1 MQDIYE
7 TNDEF
12 DFSKLTLSSPVST
25 GNGNFFIRF
34 LINNT
39 HLYIQPP
46 KCSTKQG
53 ILKSGKKLYTDLI
66 FTNEN
71 ENLIRW
77 MENLETYCQ
86 TSIYS
91 NRNKWFDGDM
101 EIDDIENYFTSIM
114 KVYKSGKYYS
124 IRANIPTGLGKPL
137 LKIYDENG
145 NDVELD
151 KITDKT
157 NVMTIL
163 EISGIKCSTRS
174 FQLEVE
180 LKQMMALKPNN
191 LFEKVLLTTP
201 KEMNSPEEPAIPDV
215 SIQIKERNP
224 EEFSNNIETQNEIHD
239 EIPNESL
246 DTNTVEIAPPEN
258 SVATE
263 VVAPENTTM
272 VLENGND
279 VSEKE
284 DTEPDIIVDKN
295 ENNLEKND
303 IEEIDLSLDNFNLD
317 IAEVVQIK
325 QRDEIYYNMYR
336 NARKKAKIARDFAI
350 SSYLEAKQIKNTY
363 KLDDIGDSDESDLEQ
378 LQF

>member
-39 HLYIQPP
+39 HLYIHPP

-363 KLDDIGDSDESDLEQ
+363 KLDDVDDSDESDLEQ
-378 LQF
+378 LRF

>member
-1 MQDIYE
+1 
-7 TNDEF
+7 
-12 DFSKLTLSSPVST
+12 
-25 GNGNFFIRF
+25 
-34 LINNT
+34 
-39 HLYIQPP
+39 
-46 KCSTKQG
+46 
-53 ILKSGKKLYTDLI
+53 
-66 FTNEN
+66 
-71 ENLIRW
+71 
-77 MENLETYCQ
+77 
-86 TSIYS
+86 
-91 NRNKWFDGDM
+91 M

-145 NDVELD
+145 NDVELN

-180 LKQMMALKPNN
+180 LKQMMTLKQND

-201 KEMNSPEEPAIPDV
+201 KENNNIEEPIPDI
-215 SIQIKERNP
+215 SIQLKEQP
-224 EEFSNNIETQNEIHD
+224 DEFSNNIEIHD
-239 EIPNESL
+239 EQQNIN
-246 DTNTVEIAPPEN
+246 NTDFSITENSAVLEVPVPEN
-258 SVATE
+258 DAMITE
-263 VVAPENTTM
+263 NEN
-272 VLENGND
+272 ED
-279 VSEKE
+279 SQKE
-284 DTEPDIIVDKN
+284 EIVVDKN
-295 ENNLEKND
+295 EINLEKTD
-303 IEEIDLSLDNFNLD
+303 IEEIDLSLDNLNLD
-317 IAEVVQIK
+317 LAEVVQIK

-363 KLDDIGDSDESDLEQ
+363 KLDDVGDSDESDLEQ

>member
-12 DFSKLTLSSPVST
+12 DFSKLTLSSPLST

-77 MENLETYCQ
+77 MENLESYCQ

-91 NRNKWFDGDM
+91 NRNQWFEGDM

-145 NDVELD
+145 NDVELN

-157 NVMTIL
+157 NLMTIL

-180 LKQMMALKPNN
+180 LKQMMTLKQND

-201 KEMNSPEEPAIPDV
+201 KENNNVEEPIPDV
-215 SIQIKERNP
+215 SIQLKEQP
-224 EEFSNNIETQNEIHD
+224 DEFSNNIEIHD
-239 EIPNESL
+239 EQQNTNNIDFSITE
-246 DTNTVEIAPPEN
+246 NTVALEFAVPEN
-258 SVATE
+258 DVMITE
-263 VVAPENTTM
+263 NEN
-272 VLENGND
+272 ED
-279 VSEKE
+279 SQKE
-284 DTEPDIIVDKN
+284 EIVVDKN
-295 ENNLEKND
+295 ETNLEKTD
-303 IEEIDLSLDNFNLD
+303 IEEIDLSLDNLNLD
-317 IAEVVQIK
+317 LTEVVQIK

-350 SSYLEAKQIKNTY
+350 SSYLEAKQIKSTY
-363 KLDDIGDSDESDLEQ
+363 KLDDVEDSDESDLEQ

>member
-12 DFSKLTLSSPVST
+12 DFSKLTLSSPIST

-77 MENLETYCQ
+77 MENLESYCQ
-86 TSIYS
+86 TSIYT
-91 NRNKWFDGDM
+91 NRNQWFEGDM

-145 NDVELD
+145 NDVELN

-180 LKQMMALKPNN
+180 LKQMMTLKAND

-201 KEMNSPEEPAIPDV
+201 KENNSVEESIPHI
-215 SIQIKERNP
+215 SIQLKEQP
-224 EEFSNNIETQNEIHD
+224 DEFSNNIEIHD
-239 EIPNESL
+239 EQQNTNNIDFSITENSL
-246 DTNTVEIAPPEN
+246 ALEVAVPEN
-258 SVATE
+258 VSMIS
-263 VVAPENTTM
+263 EN
-272 VLENGND
+272 
-279 VSEKE
+279 
-284 DTEPDIIVDKN
+284 
-295 ENNLEKND
+295 
-303 IEEIDLSLDNFNLD
+303 
-317 IAEVVQIK
+317 
-325 QRDEIYYNMYR
+325 
-336 NARKKAKIARDFAI
+336 
-350 SSYLEAKQIKNTY
+350 
-363 KLDDIGDSDESDLEQ
+363 
-378 LQF
+378 

>member
-91 NRNKWFDGDM
+91 NRNKWFEGDM

-180 LKQMMALKPNN
+180 LKQMMTLKPNN

-201 KEMNSPEEPAIPDV
+201 KEMNCLEETIPDV
-215 SIQIKERNP
+215 SIQIKEQNP
-224 EEFSNNIETQNEIHD
+224 EEFSNINETRNEIHD
-239 EIPNESL
+239 ETSDE
-246 DTNTVEIAPPEN
+246 TQFVNTVEIAALDN
-258 SVATE
+258 SVAME
-263 VVAPENTTM
+263 VVVPENTTM
-272 VLENGND
+272 VLENEIE

-284 DTEPDIIVDKN
+284 DTDIVVDKN

-303 IEEIDLSLDNFNLD
+303 IEEVDLSLDNLNVD
-317 IAEVVQIK
+317 IEEVVQIK

>member
-201 KEMNSPEEPAIPDV
+201 KEMNSLEEPAIPDV

>member
-7 TNDEF
+7 TNDDF
-12 DFSKLTLSSPVST
+12 DFSKLTLSSPIST
-25 GNGNFFIRF
+25 GSGNFFIRF

-53 ILKSGKKLYTDLI
+53 ILKSGKKIYTDLI

-77 MENLETYCQ
+77 MENLESYCQ
-86 TSIYS
+86 TSIYT
-91 NRNKWFDGDM
+91 NRHQWFEGDM
-101 EIDDIENYFTSIM
+101 EIDDIENYFTSVM

-124 IRANIPTGLGKPL
+124 IRANIPTGLGRPL

-151 KITDKT
+151 KVTDKT
-157 NVMTIL
+157 TVMTIL

-180 LKQMMALKPNN
+180 LKQMMTLKPNN

-201 KEMNSPEEPAIPDV
+201 KENNSIEEPIPEV
-215 SIQIKERNP
+215 NIQIKEQRP
-224 EEFSNNIETQNEIHD
+224 DEFSNNIETQEGQQNTDDVVLEVADNDITVEV
-239 EIPNESL
+239 EIPENDAIIPDNE
-246 DTNTVEIAPPEN
+246 N
-258 SVATE
+258 E
-263 VVAPENTTM
+263 VSQN
-272 VLENGND
+272 
-279 VSEKE
+279 EKVVFNE
-284 DTEPDIIVDKN
+284 N
-295 ENNLEKND
+295 ENNLEKSD
-303 IEEIDLSLDNFNLD
+303 IEEIDLSLDNLNQD
-317 IAEVVQIK
+317 IGEVVQIK
-325 QRDEIYYNMYR
+325 QRNEIYYNMYR

-363 KLDDIGDSDESDLEQ
+363 KLDDVGDSDESDLEQ
-378 LQF
+378 LRF